1 MVSDELVVGEVV
13 ADVGCSEWDD
23 EVTVVLWT
31 LVGGRAAAGTGRTAS
46 GQLYSKDGGDE
57 VTVAA
62 GQLVKVQVYE
72 RRDGW
77 FELDEIEEQVVSVLG
92 AARVQQ
98 GRNSSLSWSFSPC
111 DSSSQLLRCTFN
123 ACCAEASEACIAF
136 SCPCG

>member
-1 MVSDELVVGEVV
+1 M
-13 ADVGCSEWDD
+13 
-23 EVTVVLWT
+23 
-31 LVGGRAAAGTGRTAS
+31 GGRATAGTGRTAS

-92 AARVQQ
+92 AA
-98 GRNSSLSWSFSPC
+98 GCMLFDNE
-111 DSSSQLLRCTFN
+111 N
-123 ACCAEASEACIAF
+123 E
-136 SCPCG
+136 